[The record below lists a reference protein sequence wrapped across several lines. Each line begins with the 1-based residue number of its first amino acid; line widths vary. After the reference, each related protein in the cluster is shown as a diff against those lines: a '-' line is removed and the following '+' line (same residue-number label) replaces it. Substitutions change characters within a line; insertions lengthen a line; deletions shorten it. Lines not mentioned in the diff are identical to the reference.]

1 MNWRRLLAYLAPYRL
16 HLVLAMVAL
25 SLYSGIG
32 LLVPLVIVQL
42 LETVLRERSAEQL
55 NVVIA
60 ALGGVFA
67 LQAAFDFMYAL
78 TLAYVGEKV
87 ILDLRT
93 KLYRHLHTMSL
104 EFYAD
109 HPVGEII
116 SHFSNDIAQIRTI
129 LTNHFGRLLNQSV
142 SLIGSIII
150 VCMISLPLTLLIVV
164 LLLVLVAI
172 GATFGH
178 FVQIFSVR
186 LQDTLARATVIVE
199 EVLQGIRV
207 VKSFNRENHEV
218 ARYSAA
224 ASQTFRSAIRL
235 GALNAGS
242 NALIVFLSFSA
253 VIAILW
259 FGGLEV
265 VAGRMSLPTLAGFLM
280 FGVLIGTS
288 LGGLVGLYMQFNEAV
303 GAVTRVFELLATG
316 SSVVDKPNAERLAVV
331 QGRIRFERVSFS
343 YDRRSSALQDIT
355 LEITPG
361 DIVALVGLS
370 GAGKST
376 IFNLIP
382 RFYDPTSGSVAIDGR
397 DVRTLTQ
404 RSLREH
410 IGIVPQDTVMFG
422 GSIRSNIA
430 YGRLHANEDE
440 VVAAAIAANAHDFI
454 MELPQRYETVVGERG
469 VKLSGGQRQR
479 IAIARAILKNPRIL
493 LLDEATSA
501 LDSEAEELVQDAL
514 SRLMR
519 GRTTLIIA
527 HSLSTIRN
535 AHRIVVL
542 NHGRIIETVTHDE
555 LMRRNGL
562 YAEVYSTKTQ
572 PAPKATEGSPSRV
585 VQMSS

>member
-1 MNWRRLLAYLAPYRL
+1 LLAYLAPYRL

-42 LETVLRERSAEQL
+42 LESVLRERSAEQL

-60 ALGGVFA
+60 ALGGIFA
-67 LQAAFDFMYAL
+67 LQAAFDFMYGL

-87 ILDLRT
+87 TFDLRT
-93 KLYRHLHTMSL
+93 KLYRHLHTMSF
-104 EFYAD
+104 EFFTE

-116 SHFSNDIAQIRTI
+116 SRFSNDIAQIRTI
-129 LTNHFGRLLNQSV
+129 LTNHLGRLLNQGV
-142 SLIGSIII
+142 SLIGSVII

-164 LLLVLVAI
+164 LLLVLVTI
-172 GATFGH
+172 GAAFGH

-186 LQDTLARATVIVE
+186 VQDTLARATAIVE

-218 ARYSAA
+218 ARYAGAA
-224 ASQTFRSAIRL
+224 RQTFRAAIRL

-259 FGGLEV
+259 FGGHEV

-280 FGVLIGTS
+280 FGVLIGAS
-288 LGGLVGLYMQFNEAV
+288 LGGLVGLYMQFKEAV
-303 GAVTRVFELLATG
+303 GAVTRVFELLTTA
-316 SSVVDKPNAERLAVV
+316 SPVVDRPNAERLAVV
-331 QGRIRFERVSFS
+331 QGRIKFDRVSFS
-343 YDRRSSALQDIT
+343 YDGRVSALENVT
-355 LEITPG
+355 LDITPG

-382 RFYDPTSGSVAIDGR
+382 RFYDATSGAVYVDGR
-397 DVRTLTQ
+397 DVRSLTQ

-410 IGIVPQDTVMFG
+410 IGIVPQDTVLFG

-430 YGRLHANEDE
+430 YGRAGASDDE
-440 VVAAAIAANAHDFI
+440 IVAAAIAANAHEFI
-454 MELPQRYETVVGERG
+454 MELPQQYETVVGERG

-527 HSLSTIRN
+527 HRLSTIRN

-542 NHGRIIETVTHDE
+542 NNGKIIETVTHDE

-562 YAEVYSTKTQ
+562 YAQEYSNSARPAPQ
-572 PAPKATEGSPSRV
+572 PAEKSADRV
-585 VQMSS
+585 VQMTS